1 MSDSPF
7 AELDLW
13 LQGLLDRVDPAQ
25 IKPLSSRYA
34 RELRHANQQR
44 ISAQQNPDGSG
55 YAPRSEASLKIR
67 ARRGRIRRSMF
78 ARLRLA
84 AHLQAHADGQQVTVG
99 FTGRSARIALVHH
112 YGLRDR
118 VNDRLQVKYPSRK
131 LLGITDQDEAQ
142 LADMLLQH
150 MAL

>member
-1 MSDSPF
+1 
-7 AELDLW
+7 
-13 LQGLLDRVDPAQ
+13 
-25 IKPLSSRYA
+25 
-34 RELRHANQQR
+34 
-44 ISAQQNPDGSG
+44 
-55 YAPRSEASLKIR
+55 
-67 ARRGRIRRSMF
+67 MF

-84 AHLQAHADGQQVTVG
+84 AHLQAHADGHQVTVG
-99 FTGRSARIALVHH
+99 FTGRSARIARVHH

-118 VNDRLQVKYPSRK
+118 VNDRLQVKYPSRQ